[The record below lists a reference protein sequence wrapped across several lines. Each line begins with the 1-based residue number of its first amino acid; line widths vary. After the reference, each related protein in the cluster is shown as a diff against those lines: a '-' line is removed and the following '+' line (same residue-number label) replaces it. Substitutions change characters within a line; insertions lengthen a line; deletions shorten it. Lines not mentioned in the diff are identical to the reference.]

1 MTDRLPIPLRRK
13 ILYLAFVTLVML
25 GLAEGALR
33 ARAWVK
39 YGGTASVRDPMLT
52 FDEAA
57 GIYVPTPGY
66 ELKGRNIHIKINSLG
81 FRGEEVA
88 REKPPGT
95 FRIVCLGASTTF
107 SAEVSSNERMWTHQ
121 LQEKLRAAYPGRKI
135 EVINA
140 AVGGYVSADNLKRL
154 KHHVL
159 GLDPDLVI
167 YYEANNEIV
176 KDTQELAIQRGLLT
190 ADGARQPAW
199 VTSLSKVSLMFDLAY
214 KNLAIMARSRDDD
227 GGKLDEVPRNLPDRF
242 IATLDEMRALL
253 AERNVPFVLSTF
265 VVKYR
270 RDQSRATQVANAD
283 VAFYY
288 MPWMSIDGM
297 LHAVDVYNEA
307 IVAYGKSRG
316 LIVVDDRFA
325 IPPDEEHFS
334 DCMHLKD
341 KGNEVMAERMFR
353 GVMPLRSIAVID
365 RNSVL
370 PGVDSQR

>member
-1 MTDRLPIPLRRK
+1 MTDRPPIPLRRK
-13 ILYLAFVTLVML
+13 LLYVGFVTLVML
-25 GLAEGALR
+25 GLAEAALR

-52 FDEAA
+52 FDETA

-81 FRGEEVA
+81 FRGEEIA
-88 REKPPGT
+88 RKKPPGT

-107 SAEVSSNERMWTHQ
+107 SAEVSSNEFMWTHR
-121 LQEKLRAAYPGRKI
+121 LQEKLRAAHPGRKI

-140 AVGGYVSADNLKRL
+140 AVGGYVSSDNLRRL

-159 GLDPDLVI
+159 ALDPDLVI

-176 KDTQELAIQRGLLT
+176 KDTQAIAVERGLI
-190 ADGARQPAW
+190 APDGARQPAW
-199 VTSLSKVSLMFDLAY
+199 VTSLSQISLMFDLAY
-214 KNLAIMARSRDDD
+214 KNLAIISRSRDD
-227 GGKLDEVPRNLPDRF
+227 GAGKLDKIPQNLPDRF

-253 AERNVPFVLSTF
+253 AERKVPLVLSTF

-270 RDQSRATQVANAD
+270 RDQDRATQIANAD
-283 VAFYY
+283 VAFFY

-297 LHAVDVYNEA
+297 LHAMDVYNDA
-307 IVAYGKSRG
+307 IVAYAKSRG
-316 LIVVDDRFA
+316 LPVVDDRFV
-325 IPPDEEHFS
+325 IPPDAEHFS

-353 GVMPLRSIAVID
+353 GVMPLPSIAKTD
-365 RNSVL
+365 QKSGL
-370 PGVDSQR
+370 PGDNPQR

>member
-1 MTDRLPIPLRRK
+1 MTDRPPIPLRRK
-13 ILYLAFVTLVML
+13 ILYLGFVTLVML
-25 GLAEGALR
+25 GLAEAALR

-52 FDEAA
+52 FDETA

-81 FRGEEVA
+81 FRGEEIA
-88 REKPPGT
+88 QEKPPGT

-107 SAEVSSNERMWTHQ
+107 SAEVSSNDATWTHR

-159 GLDPDLVI
+159 ALDPDLVI

-176 KDTQELAIQRGLLT
+176 KDTQGLAIQRGVV
-190 ADGARQPAW
+190 APDGGRQPAW
-199 VTSLSKVSLMFDLAY
+199 ITSLSKVSLMFDLAY
-214 KNLAIMARSRDDD
+214 KNIAIMARSRDD
-227 GGKLDEVPRNLPDRF
+227 GAGKIHEIPANLPDRF

-253 AERNVPFVLSTF
+253 AERNVPLVLSTF

-270 RDQSRATQVANAD
+270 RDQDRATQIANAD

-297 LHAVDVYNEA
+297 LHAMDVYNEA
-307 IVAYGKSRG
+307 IVAYGRSRG
-316 LIVVDDRFA
+316 LVVVDSRFV
-325 IPPDEEHFS
+325 IPPDAEHFS
-334 DCMHLKD
+334 DCMHLLD
-341 KGNEVMAERMFR
+341 KGNELMAQRFLDALTAT
-353 GVMPLRSIAVID
+353 PSLLR
-365 RNSVL
+365 L
-370 PGVDSQR
+370 L